1 MFELEKLV
9 VGRLQNIL
17 FGLIEWFDTLIML
30 LKSQMTDVELVPP
43 PLSTCGAK
51 AMSMVDGVAMS
62 IASSK
67 FKEYLL
73 RYS

>member
-17 FGLIEWFDTLIML
+17 FGLVGWFDTLIML
-30 LKSQMTDVELVPP
+30 LKSQMTDVELVSPP
-43 PLSTCGAK
+43 STCGAK
-51 AMSMVDGVAMS
+51 TMDMVDVVAMS

-67 FKEYLL
+67 LKEYLL
-73 RYS
+73 RYV

>member
-17 FGLIEWFDTLIML
+17 FGLIEWFDPLIML

-43 PLSTCGAK
+43 PSLYMWC
-51 AMSMVDGVAMS
+51 
-62 IASSK
+62 
-67 FKEYLL
+67 
-73 RYS
+73 